1 MAGPIRRLLY
11 RIEIGKGYRVVFDD
25 FGSRKSIG
33 SSLGQIKTRQT
44 RRLHSLQVG
53 EMLIEHTYLDRPA
66 SLETWIDHCAALA
79 AEFEISA
86 LDVHKALF
94 AQLPEV
100 FGG

>member
-1 MAGPIRRLLY
+1 MTVLVPVKAS
-11 RIEIGKGYRVVFDD
+11 VD
-25 FGSRKSIG
+25 
-33 SSLGQIKTRQT
+33 QIKTRQT
-44 RRLHSLQVG
+44 RRLRSRQVG
-53 EMLIEHTYLDRPA
+53 EMLIEHTYVDRPA